1 MVAIIGKSGSGKSTL
16 LNILG
21 GVISFD
27 EGEYL
32 FNDVV
37 LDFRKGR
44 ILNNHR
50 KYNVGFVVQYF
61 AVIDDMNVYNNV
73 ALPLRYQ
80 KTKNVEIKK
89 RVKDVLTELD
99 IIDKMKAYPSQLS
112 GGQCQRVAI
121 ARAIIK
127 NPDIILADEPTGAL
141 DEGTGAEVMD
151 IFKGLRDQGKTIVIV
166 THDRNV
172 AEACDRII
180 YIKDGVI
187 G

>member
-1 MVAIIGKSGSGKSTL
+1 M
-16 LNILG
+16 
-21 GVISFD
+21 
-27 EGEYL
+27 
-32 FNDVV
+32 
-37 LDFRKGR
+37 
-44 ILNNHR
+44 
-50 KYNVGFVVQYF
+50 
-61 AVIDDMNVYNNV
+61 
-73 ALPLRYQ
+73 
-80 KTKNVEIKK
+80 TKNVEIKK